1 MLPSAG
7 SRLRTLRRRHTL
19 DLSASKND
27 KESRLR
33 CHRLSA
39 VRRGARRLGTALG
52 GCHEQS
58 ISVYAFRRS
67 GLSVCGS
74 LCRPVH
80 LKSHDRAGG
89 SASDRAPAPVLA
101 GDFSSGAGAGNGPV
115 NPPVAPAGMG
125 GSIDSHADALEQPLA
140 DCSVPSRDRAPR
152 RYHIDACPWWPS
164 SPILQNLVFGT
175 HSGCQRARAAARG
188 GEARSWSRA
197 TSRCARADA
206 RMSATPSL
214 NCGKPSPAPSIRRP
228 R

>member
-1 MLPSAG
+1 MNKVSVFTLSAG
-7 SRLRTLRRRHTL
+7 LALRLQELMPH
-19 DLSASKND
+19 
-27 KESRLR
+27 
-33 CHRLSA
+33 
-39 VRRGARRLGTALG
+39 
-52 GCHEQS
+52 
-58 ISVYAFRRS
+58 
-67 GLSVCGS
+67 
-74 LCRPVH
+74 VH

-140 DCSVPSRDRAPR
+140 DCSVPSRDSAPR

-175 HSGCQRARAAARG
+175 HSGCQRARAATRG